1 MMLTIKQRTQ
11 LAGLHAGNGRAASK
25 VVLQTIGIVG
35 SGIRVV
41 FLGDS
46 SPISSEDSREN
57 SLFTTHIPNN
67 YRCPFYRY
75 EAAATDQS
83 KPRRGDDHPSEDGG
97 RDGGVL
103 SGQRWC

>member
-1 MMLTIKQRTQ
+1 MLTIKPRTQ
-11 LAGLHAGNGRAASK
+11 LAGLHAGNGRAASE
-25 VVLQTIGIVG
+25 VVLQTVSIVG
-35 SGIRVV
+35 SGICVV
-41 FLGDS
+41 ILGDS
-46 SPISSEDSREN
+46 SPISSDDSREN

-67 YRCPFYRY
+67 RCPFYRY

-103 SGQRWC
+103 SGQRGC

>member
-1 MMLTIKQRTQ
+1 MLTIKPRTQ
-11 LAGLHAGNGRAASK
+11 LAGLHAGNGRAASE
-25 VVLQTIGIVG
+25 VVLQTISIVG

-41 FLGDS
+41 ILGDS
-46 SPISSEDSREN
+46 SPISSDDSREN

-67 YRCPFYRY
+67 RCPFYRY

-103 SGQRWC
+103 SGQRGC

>member
-1 MMLTIKQRTQ
+1 MMLTIKPRTQ
-11 LAGLHAGNGRAASK
+11 LAGLHAGNGRAASE
-25 VVLQTIGIVG
+25 VVLQTISIVG

-41 FLGDS
+41 ILGDS

-57 SLFTTHIPNN
+57 SLFTTNIHNN
-67 YRCPFYRY
+67 RCPFYRY

-83 KPRRGDDHPSEDGG
+83 NPRRGDDHPSEDGG

-103 SGQRWC
+103 SGQRGC